1 MNLNILTFLVAD
13 LVGGEV
19 PEDLVRGGVLPD
31 PVLVLDDLPV
41 PEPDL
46 LLALGHLLHLWE
58 GNRFNTVAIYLS
70 GQENSVWLRESRNS

>member
-1 MNLNILTFLVAD
+1 MHDLDNALSVSLNIQTLVRLQLTLLVDD

-19 PEDLVRGGVLPD
+19 PEDLVRRRVLPD

-46 LLALGHLLHLWE
+46 LLALGDLLHL
-58 GNRFNTVAIYLS
+58 
-70 GQENSVWLRESRNS
+70 REFKSSIGDIS